1 MCFVAILDRSL
12 RLFGLAAL
20 ASATLCLPALASDIT
35 VASPANG
42 VYFTSP
48 VWIRAHNVGCEGVP
62 PVAFGYS
69 IDDSTTLIG
78 GETPYDI
85 DVIGQAVSAGT
96 HIVHFKSWTARGL
109 CPVINTQFIVTGP
122 YASSS
127 VGSSALAPSS
137 SSASSN
143 NGGLNYPPS
152 APPHTQPVGASGNI
166 PTGGPSIPPA
176 LAAYGVPA
184 HAISTG
190 DLDDNNGWNQVH
202 DGGTPGTSRG
212 STVYPA
218 TTPLNDQAREFYM
231 TYTNRAG
238 ERWSI
243 LAASGTAAA
252 THFVYDTYV
261 LFPNP
266 SEVLNLELD
275 INHVTSNGETWI
287 LGTQCSGFTGTWEAA
302 YTSGKKDHWWSSSI
316 KCDPRTWTANTWHH
330 IQIAV
335 HRDANGIVTHD
346 WVVLD
351 GTYYAWNYT
360 RLSAH
365 YLGWEPGTFNVQYQ
379 IEGTSK
385 SSSSVTSYVHKM
397 TIYYW

>member
-1 MCFVAILDRSL
+1 MSFFAIRNRSL
-12 RLFGLAAL
+12 RLFAFAAL
-20 ASATLCLPALASDIT
+20 ACATLCTPALGSDIT
-35 VASPANG
+35 VASPISG
-42 VYFTSP
+42 VQLRSP
-48 VWIRAHNVGCEGVP
+48 VWIRAHNLGCEGVP
-62 PVAFGYS
+62 PLAFGYS
-69 IDDSTTLIG
+69 IDNSTTLVR
-78 GETPYDI
+78 GETAYDVDI
-85 DVIGQAVSAGT
+85 VGQVVSPGI

-109 CPVINTQFIVTGP
+109 CPVVNAQFAVAGP
-122 YASSS
+122 SAASSPLGLS
-127 VGSSALAPSS
+127 TGSSTAGT
-137 SSASSN
+137 SAFF
-143 NGGLNYPPS
+143 L
-152 APPHTQPVGASGNI
+152 VGRGFAQLG
-166 PTGGPSIPPA
+166 PTPTLTLP
-176 LAAYGVPA
+176 YGVPA
-184 HAISTG
+184 SAATTG
-190 DLDDNNGWNQVH
+190 DLDDNAGWNQVH

-218 TTPLNDQAREFYM
+218 TTPLYDDAREFYM

-243 LAASGTAAA
+243 LPGRNTAAA

-261 LFPNP
+261 LLPNP

-275 INHVTSNGETWI
+275 INHVTSNGQTWI
-287 LGTQCSGFTGTWEAA
+287 LGTQCSGVTGTWEAA

-316 KCDPRTWTANTWHH
+316 KCDPRTWSANTWHH

-335 HRDANGIVTHD
+335 HRDSGGVVTHD
-346 WVVLD
+346 WVIFD

-385 SSSSVTSYVHKM
+385 SSGSVTSYIHKM

>member
-85 DVIGQAVSAGT
+85 DVIGQTSPP
-96 HIVHFKSWTARGL
+96 ARTSSTS
-109 CPVINTQFIVTGP
+109 NHGP
-122 YASSS
+122 RAACVPSST
-127 VGSSALAPSS
+127 PSS
-137 SSASSN
+137 SFP
-143 NGGLNYPPS
+143 GPMPPLQAVP
-152 APPHTQPVGASGNI
+152 APSLYHHLLPRYQIVEDLTTRLRLLRTRNRWEHPATSPLEGRPFHRHWSPTEFLRTQSQPVTLTTITAGIRFTTAAR
-166 PTGGPSIPPA
+166 PA
-176 LAAYGVPA
+176 LPRVHRLSRNHTALRRGPRVL
-184 HAISTG
+184 H
-190 DLDDNNGWNQVH
+190 DLRQPRRRALEH
-202 DGGTPGTSRG
+202 PRG
-212 STVYPA
+212 
-218 TTPLNDQAREFYM
+218 L
-231 TYTNRAG
+231 
-238 ERWSI
+238 
-243 LAASGTAAA
+243 GTAAA

-261 LFPNP
+261 FLPNP

-287 LGTQCSGFTGTWEAA
+287 LGTQCSGFTGTWAAA